1 MRALNRCLGVDIGTH
16 SVKITELVADSSGV
30 RVVKAVS
37 LDTGVD
43 PAMSPE
49 ERTQLLVRTVK
60 DAIKKGRFGTKN
72 AIFGLSG
79 LKVFIRRFRLPATSD
94 ERLERIVVFE
104 ARQQIPFPP
113 EKTELQ
119 WQVFPLEES
128 GEVDVV
134 LVAVRTDEVAE
145 FMVPVEKSGLNAV
158 QVGVSTFALFNAH
171 ALMRQTLD
179 AYRRKQEAKARK
191 KKARL
196 KKGEAA
202 PAEEAEP
209 ESDMMEE
216 VKGFVNLGATSFD
229 LAVARMS
236 SRSRVLYTRAP
247 AIGGNELTRVIQEHL
262 GVQSFQDAERIKR
275 TSTRLMGFDF
285 GLEDTENLNEEASMA
300 VTDTADRIC
309 VEVRRSLDFFMS
321 QPDGMAVDAIEVS
334 GGFAEMPGLQ
344 SFLEEK
350 LAMPVTVV
358 SAPPE
363 DSCFKWDSA
372 SGSLSP
378 YLVSVGLALQGLGLS
393 EVTMDF
399 LPAER
404 KVVRDFPYKTVAV
417 MLVLLVACVGVSLN
431 AGKELVQK
439 YAREID
445 NIEQQMLKDQRE
457 IAEAKKATDA
467 HLIVAARVETLAK
480 AIGQRDYWLR
490 FLAFIAENKPVDMV
504 VDEIT
509 MSHDGEVRIKGV
521 TESQASPV
529 TFVQRINERYG
540 ANASRLDDLTSNRV
554 DRRYQKPVYGYEIY
568 LRVPDKANHLQIFP
582 TPVPTGAAAAGG
594 GNRPNANPNANPPG
608 RRSGRG
614 AE

>member
-1 MRALNRCLGVDIGTH
+1 MRALNRCLGVDIGSH

-60 DAIKKGRFGTKN
+60 DAIKKGRFGTRN

-113 EKTELQ
+113 DKTELQ

-145 FMVPVEKSGLNAV
+145 FMVPVEKSGLTPI
-158 QVGVSTFALFNAH
+158 QVGVSTFAVFNAH
-171 ALMRQTLD
+171 ALLRQTLES
-179 AYRRKQEAKARK
+179 YRRKQEAKAPK
-191 KKARL
+191 KKKL
-196 KKGEAA
+196 KKGEVA
-202 PAEEAEP
+202 PVEEAEP
-209 ESDMMEE
+209 EIGMMEE

-236 SRSRVLYTRAP
+236 NSSRVLYTRAP
-247 AIGGNELTRVIQEHL
+247 AIGGNELTRVIQENL

-285 GLEDTENLNEEASMA
+285 GLQDSENLNEEASMA

-321 QPDGMAVDAIEVS
+321 QPDGMAVDAIEIT

-350 LAMPVTVV
+350 LAMPVTIVV
-358 SAPPE
+358 SPPA
-363 DSCFKWDSA
+363 DSCFKWDGA
-372 SGSLSP
+372 NGSLAP
-378 YLVSVGLALQGLGLS
+378 YLVSVGLAAQGLGLA
-393 EVTMDF
+393 EVAMDF
-399 LPAER
+399 LPPER

-417 MLVLLVACVGVSLN
+417 MVVLLIACVGVSLN
-431 AGKELVQK
+431 VGKELVAK

-457 IAEAKKATDA
+457 LAEAKKATDA
-467 HLIVAARVETLAK
+467 HLVVAARVETLAK
-480 AIGQRDYWLR
+480 AIGQRDYWLN

-504 VDEIT
+504 VDDIA
-509 MSHDGEVRIKGV
+509 MGHDGEVRIKGV

-529 TFVQRINERYG
+529 SFVQRVNERYG
-540 ANASRLDDLTSNRV
+540 ASASRLDDLTGNKV

-568 LRVPDKANHLQIFP
+568 LRLPDKANHLQIFP
-582 TPVPTGAAAAGG
+582 TPVPTNAGAA
-594 GNRPNANPNANPPG
+594 GNNPTQNQNQG
-608 RRSGRG
+608 RRPRRG
-614 AE
+614 DQ